1 MMRPENREASS
12 RRRRP
17 RISLVRLLWLAL
29 LVAVA
34 AVIATNFHEVK
45 QIVDELRTA
54 RPPFVAAT
62 VVVEVLF
69 VLNLTFFYVTTFWA
83 TDLRASPW
91 RFVFI
96 TQASY
101 FVNLVSKTA
110 GIGGIA
116 FYLQEARRTGQ
127 PVARVSAAY
136 MAAYVLGYAAFL
148 VVLVAALVLLYVQGS
163 LTRAE
168 LVASGV
174 IAAIIIAAGAVP
186 VAAVSSRQAL
196 ERVYLLA
203 LRPVNAV
210 ARLLRRPPLVDIESA
225 RASANELYDAITFVR
240 RRPTRYVI
248 PFLHA
253 LGVELLAAALLYLM
267 AHAVHANISVQQ
279 ALSAYAISLLFS
291 LVAITPSGIGF
302 VEVSLSVL
310 LVSFGVG
317 RNTAIAAAIGYRAF
331 EFWLPVALGAASLPV
346 LHRIQRVPEEK

>member
-1 MMRPENREASS
+1 MMGPERRDASAHG
-12 RRRRP
+12 RHR
-17 RISLVRLLWLAL
+17 RISFVRLLWLAL
-29 LVAVA
+29 LVAVVA
-34 AVIATNFHEVK
+34 AVATNFHEAK
-45 QIVDELRTA
+45 QIFDELRSA
-54 RPPFVAAT
+54 RTPFVAAT

-174 IAAIIIAAGAVP
+174 IAAIIIVAGAVP
-186 VAAVSSRQAL
+186 VAAISSRRAL

-203 LRPVNAV
+203 LRPLNAV
-210 ARLLRRPPLVDIESA
+210 ARFLRRPPLVDVESA
-225 RASANELYDAITFVR
+225 RASAGELYDAFTFVR
-240 RRPTRYVI
+240 RRPARYVI

-253 LGVELLAAALLYLM
+253 LGIEVLAAALLYLM

-310 LVSFGVG
+310 LVSFGVD
-317 RNTAIAAAIGYRAF
+317 RNAAIAAAIGYRAF

-346 LHRIQRVPEEK
+346 LHRIQRVPEER